1 MITPGC
7 LRGLPL
13 FAELDDTLLHAAAL
27 DAADVHLNEGEYLI
41 REGDSVAFFVL
52 LEGELAVTKE
62 VGGQPQAVDTYR
74 PGDSFGELPL
84 LLGTPATVDLM
95 ARTPARVMR
104 VEGPDFMALLGRSES
119 LAATVMANMK
129 RRVGNLQRVTLE
141 APQAVTLLVG
151 SADDLSCFGLR
162 DFLSRNQVVFRWLDP
177 GAPALARDIPAGIE
191 DGPLPAVILPGGEVL
206 RRPDVREVARRV
218 GLQVEPTLDRYD
230 VVILGGGPA
239 GLAAA
244 VYGASEGLC
253 TLLVERQAPGGQA
266 GTSSRIENYLGFP
279 TGLSGGELSA
289 RALRQA
295 RRFGAE
301 VVTREVTALE
311 PSPDGGHTVV
321 LDGDLRVGARSVVIT
336 TGVEW
341 RALPLRDAARFVGRG
356 VWYGAARTEAPGT
369 RGKDVYLIGGGNSAG
384 QAALFFSNY
393 ARRVSVLIRAD
404 RVEKGMSQYLIDQL
418 RAKPNV
424 RICECCEVTALH
436 GDSHLRGLTVHHSDT
451 GQDEAVETD
460 SLFVLIGA
468 DARTDWLDG
477 VVLRDERGY
486 VCSGLDLAPQGAW
499 PLDRDPFPLE
509 TSAPG
514 VFVAGDVRRGSVKRV
529 ASSVGE
535 GSMSIAL
542 VHQFLALQDAAGQG
556 PAASPPT
563 TPGRSDRGNPSD

>member
-1 MITPGC
+1 MITPQC
-7 LRGLPL
+7 LREVPL
-13 FAELDDTLLHAAAL
+13 FAGLDEALLGAVAAES
-27 DAADVHLNEGEYLI
+27 ADVRLNAGEYLI
-41 REGDSVAFFVL
+41 REGDAVAFFVL
-52 LEGELAVTKE
+52 LEGELDVTKDVAGE
-62 VGGQPQAVDTYR
+62 TQAVDTYG

-84 LLGTPATVDLM
+84 LLGTSATVDLR
-95 ARTPARVMR
+95 ARTPVRVMR
-104 VEGPDFMALLGRSES
+104 VDGQDFMTLLRYSDT
-119 LAATVMANMK
+119 LAGTVLSNMT
-129 RRVGNLQRVTLE
+129 RRVKNLQRVVLD
-141 APQAVTLLVG
+141 APAAVTLLVG
-151 SADDLSCFGLR
+151 SADDLHCFGLR

-177 GAPALARDIPAGIE
+177 GTPTLACEIPTGVEA
-191 DGPLPAVILPGGEVL
+191 GPLPAVVLPDGEVL
-206 RRPDVREVARRV
+206 VRPSVRDLAPRV
-218 GLQVEPTLDRYD
+218 GLQVEPTLEEYD
-230 VVILGGGPA
+230 VVIVGGGPA

-253 TLLVERQAPGGQA
+253 TLLIEKEAPGGQA

-301 VVTREVTALE
+301 VVTTREVAALTPGPDAHE
-311 PSPDGGHTVV
+311 VQLDGGT
-321 LDGDLRVGARSVVIT
+321 RVRARSVVLT
-336 TGVEW
+336 MGVSW
-341 RALPLRDAARFVGRG
+341 RALPLSGTERFVGRG

-384 QAALFFSNY
+384 QAAMFFSNY
-393 ARRVSVLIRAD
+393 ARRVSLLIRAPH
-404 RVEKGMSQYLIDQL
+404 VEKGMSQYLIDQL
-418 RAKPNV
+418 RAKANV

-451 GQDEAVETD
+451 GEDEHVETD

-468 DARTDWLDG
+468 DARTDWLGG

-499 PLDRDPFPLE
+499 PLARDPFPLE
-509 TSAPG
+509 TSVPG

-542 VHQFLALQDAAGQG
+542 VHQFLALAEQAGGQ
-556 PAASPPT
+556 T
-563 TPGRSDRGNPSD
+563 TTA

>member
-1 MITPGC
+1 MITPEC

-62 VGGQPQAVDTYR
+62 VGGVPQSVDTYR

-84 LLGTPATVDLM
+84 LLGTPATVNLM
-95 ARTPARVMR
+95 ALTPARVMR
-104 VEGPDFMALLGRSES
+104 VEGPDFMALLGRSE
-119 LAATVMANMK
+119 LMAATVMANMT
-129 RRVGNLQRVTLE
+129 RRVGNLQRLALETPTPVTFLI
-141 APQAVTLLVG
+141 G
-151 SADDLSCFGLR
+151 SPDNLHCFRLR

-177 GAPALARDIPAGIE
+177 GAPALACDIPAGVE
-191 DGPLPAVILPGGEVL
+191 GGALPAVILPDGEVL
-206 RRPDVREVARRV
+206 RRPHVREVARRL
-218 GLQVEPTLDRYD
+218 GLQVDPALERYD
-230 VVILGGGPA
+230 VVIVGGGPA

-253 TLLVERQAPGGQA
+253 TLLVERHAPGGQA

-301 VVTREVTALE
+301 VVTTREVTALE
-311 PSPDGGHTVV
+311 PGPDGHTVV
-321 LDGDLRVGARSVVIT
+321 LDGGTRVHTRSVVLAL
-336 TGVEW
+336 GVEW
-341 RALPLRDAARFVGRG
+341 RTLPLPHAQRFVGRG

-369 RGKDVYLIGGGNSAG
+369 RSKDVYLIGGGNSAG
-384 QAALFFSNY
+384 QAALLFSNY
-393 ARRVSVLIRAD
+393 ARRVSILIRAD

-424 RICECCEVTALH
+424 RICLCCEVTALH
-436 GDSHLRGLTVHHSDT
+436 GDSHLQALTVHHSDT
-451 GQDEAVETD
+451 GQDEVVETD
-460 SLFVLIGA
+460 TLFVLIGA
-468 DARTDWLDG
+468 DARTDWLGG

-509 TSAPG
+509 TSVPG

-542 VHQFLALQDAAGQG
+542 VHQFLALRDQSGQKT
-556 PAASPPT
+556 AESPPS
-563 TPGRSDRGNPSD
+563 TPASADRTNPAD

>member
-1 MITPGC
+1 MITAEC
-7 LRGLPL
+7 LRTLPL
-13 FAELDDTLLHAAAL
+13 FADLHETVLHDVAAE
-27 DAADVHLNEGEYLI
+27 AAEVHLIPGEYLV
-41 REGDSVAFFVL
+41 REGDSVAFYVL
-52 LEGELAVTKE
+52 LSGELAVTKD
-62 VGGQPQAVDTYR
+62 VAGTTQAVDTYG

-84 LLGTPATVDLM
+84 LLGTTATVDLQ
-95 ARTPARVMR
+95 ALTSARVMR
-104 VEGPDFMALLGRSES
+104 VEALEFMALLQHSEALTAKVLS
-119 LAATVMANMK
+119 NMT
-129 RRVGNLQRVTLE
+129 RRIGNLQRLALDT
-141 APQAVTLLVG
+141 PPAVTMLVG
-151 SADDLSCFGLR
+151 SADDLHCFGLR

-177 GAPALARDIPAGIE
+177 GAPTLSCAVPAGVT
-191 DGPLPAVILPGGEVL
+191 DGPLPAVVLPDGEVL
-206 RRPDVREVARRV
+206 RQPSVRDVARRV
-218 GLQVEPTLDRYD
+218 GLQVDPTCDEYD

-253 TLLVERQAPGGQA
+253 TLLVEKEAPGGQA

-295 RRFGAE
+295 RRFGAD
-301 VVTREVTALE
+301 VITTREASALE
-311 PSPDGGHTVV
+311 PGDDRHEVV
-321 LDGDLRVGARSVVIT
+321 LDGGTRVRARSVVLT
-336 TGVEW
+336 VGVAW
-341 RALPLRDAARFVGRG
+341 RRLPLPDAERFVGRG

-384 QAALFFSNY
+384 QAAMFFSNY
-393 ARRVSVLIRAD
+393 ARRVSVLIRAPHIE
-404 RVEKGMSQYLIDQL
+404 RGMSQYLIDQL
-418 RAKPNV
+418 RARPNV

-436 GDSHLRGLTVHHSDT
+436 GDAHLRGLTVHHTDT
-451 GQDEAVETD
+451 GEDEAVETD

-486 VCSGLDLAPQGAW
+486 VCSGLDLAPEGAW
-499 PLDRDPFPLE
+499 PLERDPFPLE
-509 TSAPG
+509 TSVPG

-542 VHQFLALQDAAGQG
+542 VHQFLALQDAAREDRPRP
-556 PAASPPT
+556 PA
-563 TPGRSDRGNPSD
+563 

>member
-1 MITPGC
+1 MITADC
-7 LRGLPL
+7 LRDLPL
-13 FAELDDTLLHAAAL
+13 FEGVPEGLLHAAAQ
-27 DAADVHLNEGEYLI
+27 DAADVRVNPGEYLI
-41 REGDSVAFFVL
+41 REGDTAAFFVL

-62 VGGQPQAVDTYR
+62 VGGAVQAVDTYR

-84 LLGTPATVDLM
+84 LLGTAATVDLR
-95 ARTPARVMR
+95 AQAPVRAMR
-104 VEGPDFMALLGRSES
+104 LEGPEFMTLLAYTEVLSGRV
-119 LAATVMANMK
+119 LANLA

-151 SADDLSCFGLR
+151 SADDLHCFGLR

-177 GAPALARDIPAGIE
+177 ASSALTCVLPAGVL
-191 DGPLPAVILPGGEVL
+191 DGPLPAVVLPDGEVL
-206 RRPDVREVARRV
+206 RQPSVRDVATRV
-218 GLQVEPTLDRYD
+218 GLQVQPEHDEYD
-230 VVILGGGPA
+230 VVIVGGGPA

-253 TLLVERQAPGGQA
+253 TLLIEKEAPGGQA

-279 TGLSGGELSA
+279 TGLSGAELSA

-301 VVTREVTALE
+301 VVLTREVAALT
-311 PSPDGGHTVV
+311 PGPDGHEVR
-321 LDGDLRVGARSVVIT
+321 LDGGTRVRARSVVLT
-336 TGVEW
+336 MGVSW
-341 RALPLRDAARFVGRG
+341 RTLPLPDAARFVGRG

-369 RGKDVYLIGGGNSAG
+369 RGKNVYLIGGGNSAG
-384 QAALFFSNY
+384 QAAMFFSNY
-393 ARRVSVLIRAD
+393 ARRVSILIRAD
-404 RVEKGMSQYLIDQL
+404 HVEKGMSQYLIDQL
-418 RAKPNV
+418 RARANV

-436 GDSHLRGLTVHHSDT
+436 GDAHLSGLTVHHSDS
-451 GQDEAVETD
+451 GEDEHVETD

-468 DARTDWLDG
+468 DARTDWLRD

-499 PLDRDPFPLE
+499 PLSRDPFPLE
-509 TSAPG
+509 TSVPG

-542 VHQFLALQDAAGQG
+542 VHQYLALAERD
-556 PAASPPT
+556 
-563 TPGRSDRGNPSD
+563 GRG